1 MTYKGHVENGKVV
14 FDEPA
19 PLAEGTRVRI
29 EVAAGVVPEVDS
41 GDGDVPSLAE
51 RLASVIGTAEG
62 LPEDAAE
69 NLDHYLYGTPKQR

>member
-29 EVAAGVVPEVDS
+29 
-41 GDGDVPSLAE
+41 DVTREISETGSSEKAPSLAE

-62 LPEDAAE
+62 LPEDWSE
-69 NLDHYLYGTPKQR
+69 CHDRSLRKEHGR